1 MPPASSLQARRR
13 MQSTRQRDTTPE
25 IAIRRVLHARGFRY
39 RVDRPVIPGLRR
51 RADLVFSGPKVA
63 VFVDGCFWH
72 SCPRHG
78 TRPKANAKWWASKL
92 ETNRRR
98 DSDTNHHLRASGWR
112 VVRVWEHETP
122 AKAAD
127 LVAAAVNSRNAIDR
141 T

>member
-13 MQSTRQRDTTPE
+13 MQSTRQRDTIPE

-98 DSDTNHHLRASGWR
+98 DSDTNRRLRASGWR

-127 LVAAAVNSRNAIDR
+127 RVATAVNSRNAIDR